1 MRPGVQSRE
10 RETCSVDVPLWGVQ
24 RRKQDL
30 VRLCVGTGGTKTER
44 EPRQSM
50 HSASGRKT
58 VGVAPCT
65 RVCLADLADAHA
77 LVLFSARMSG
87 DGGGSASYIPS
98 ELQEAVLLKS
108 VPMPADSLEV
118 KGHDFSEARA
128 PFHFETGCLCSC
140 AQLCCLAS
148 PNFRLKYK
156 FLGLYAT
163 YILCTSQYPGFYV

>member
-1 MRPGVQSRE
+1 MGRTEKETGPGTTV
-10 RETCSVDVPLWGVQ
+10 CGY
-24 RRKQDL
+24 
-30 VRLCVGTGGTKTER
+30 KTER

-128 PFHFETGCLCSC
+128 PFRNRMFVLLCTIVLSG
-140 AQLCCLAS
+140 QS
-148 PNFRLKYK
+148 EFPTKPK

>member
-1 MRPGVQSRE
+1 MVL
-10 RETCSVDVPLWGVQ
+10 LWDVQ

-30 VRLCVGTGGTKTER
+30 VRLCAGTGGTKTQREPSKAQRER
-44 EPRQSM
+44 EED
-50 HSASGRKT
+50 SGRGSLHT
-58 VGVAPCT
+58 
-65 RVCLADLADAHA
+65 CLSFADLADAHA

-128 PFHFETGCLCSC
+128 PFRNRMFVL
-140 AQLCCLAS
+140 
-148 PNFRLKYK
+148 
-156 FLGLYAT
+156 
-163 YILCTSQYPGFYV
+163 LCTIVLSGQSEFPTKPNII